1 MSIKIVEDKEE
12 GQRMSERMGGKSEN
26 NPHRAATATAAES
39 HKFE

>member
-1 MSIKIVEDKEE
+1 MSIKIEEDK
-12 GQRMSERMGGKSEN
+12 ERMGGKSEN